1 MAQALNGQLRDFSL
15 PDVLQFI
22 LQQRKSG
29 RLVLVYRG
37 IRAEVGISR
46 GNISHVE
53 VDGRS
58 VETVLRDWLLAV
70 GRLSPEEYQGI
81 EQLSEQMDRSIL
93 ETLVAKKFISPEERS
108 EWVQLVAEDLIC
120 ELFHWS
126 DGSYEFN
133 TDLPATSSRG
143 IGLNLST
150 EMVTM
155 EGMRRLDEWPRLR
168 ERLSSGSRIQVTLAT
183 APPADLEPGPEAL
196 ILQVLGSSG
205 ERCPLDELES
215 KVPFG
220 TFRLYDTIVAYA
232 DAGYITLHQD
242 GRSFESMPVMESNE
256 EPSHRSS
263 PPILVAAAVIALIL
277 AFLFN
282 WVATTTIGH
291 LSTLPSEGFAGAE
304 LRFESQKLHTA
315 VLRYRFLTGQ
325 WPSSLERAEDVF
337 PLTKSER
344 SSSIGLNYGFQTRDS
359 TYSLWL
365 RDRPSR
371 TESP

>member
-29 RLVLVYRG
+29 RLLLNHRG
-37 IRAEVGISR
+37 VRAEVGISR
-46 GNISHVE
+46 GNVSHVE

-81 EQLSEQMDRSIL
+81 ENLSRQMERSIL
-93 ETLVAKKFISPEERS
+93 ETLVAKKFVTAEERS
-108 EWVQLVAEDLIC
+108 EWVQLVAEDLVC
-120 ELFHWS
+120 ELFHWA

-133 TDLPATSSRG
+133 TEMPATGPRG

-168 ERLSSGSRIQVTLAT
+168 ERLSGSGIQITLSA
-183 APPADLEPGPEAL
+183 APPSDLEPGPEAL
-196 ILQVLGSSG
+196 ILQVLGASG
-205 ERCPLDELES
+205 ERCPLDDLEH

-220 TFRLYDTIVAYA
+220 RFRLYDTIVAYA

-242 GRSFESMPVMESNE
+242 GRAFDTLPSVE
-256 EPSHRSS
+256 ELSDTPRSS
-263 PPILVAAAVIALIL
+263 STSLLVAIAVAVMVGAFAL
-277 AFLFN
+277 N
-282 WVATTTIGH
+282 WVASTAIGH
-291 LSTLPSEGFAGAE
+291 LSSLPSEGFAGAE

-325 WPSSLERAEDVF
+325 WPSNLDRAEDVF

-344 SSSIGLNYGFQTRDS
+344 SSSVGLSYGFHPQDS
-359 TYSLWL
+359 SYALWL
-365 RDRPSR
+365 RDQSPRS
-371 TESP
+371 ESP

>member
-29 RLVLVYRG
+29 RLLLNHRG
-37 IRAEVGISR
+37 VRAEVGISR

-58 VETVLRDWLLAV
+58 VETILRDWLLAV
-70 GRLSPEEYQGI
+70 GRISHDEYAGI
-81 EQLSEQMDRSIL
+81 ENLSAQMERSIL
-93 ETLVAKKFISPEERS
+93 ETLVAKKFISAEERS
-108 EWVQLVAEDLIC
+108 EWVQLVAEDLVC
-120 ELFHWS
+120 ELFHWA
-126 DGSYEFN
+126 DGNYEFN
-133 TDLPATSSRG
+133 TELPATGPRG

-168 ERLSSGSRIQVTLAT
+168 EKLAGPGIQITLSS
-183 APPADLEPGPEAL
+183 APPTDLEPGPEAL
-196 ILQVLGSSG
+196 ILQVLGASG
-205 ERCPLDELES
+205 ERCPLDELEH

-220 TFRLYDTIVAYA
+220 LFRLYDTIVAYA

-242 GRSFESMPVMESNE
+242 GRTFDTLPTLEAIPEAS
-256 EPSHRSS
+256 RGSS
-263 PPILVAAAVIALIL
+263 STLLVLSSVAILVG
-277 AFLFN
+277 AFMLN
-282 WVATTTIGH
+282 WVASTAIGH
-291 LSTLPSEGFAGAE
+291 LADLPSEGFAGAE
-304 LRFESQKLHTA
+304 VRFESQKLHTA

-325 WPSSLERAEDVF
+325 WPSTLNRAEDVF

-344 SSSIGLNYGFQTRDS
+344 SSSLGLNYGFQPQDS
-359 TYSLWL
+359 GYVLWL
-365 RDRPSR
+365 RDHPSR
-371 TESP
+371 KESP

>member
-29 RLVLVYRG
+29 RLILTHRG
-37 IRAEVGISR
+37 VRAEVGISR
-46 GNISHVE
+46 GNVSHVE

-70 GRLSPEEYQGI
+70 GRLSSEEYQGI
-81 EQLSEQMDRSIL
+81 ENLSKQMERSIL
-93 ETLVAKKFISPEERS
+93 ETLVAKKFISAEERS
-108 EWVQLVAEDLIC
+108 EWVQLVAEDLVC
-120 ELFHWS
+120 ELFHWA

-133 TDLPATSSRG
+133 TEMPATGPRG

-168 ERLSSGSRIQVTLAT
+168 ERLSGSGIQITLSA

-196 ILQVLGSSG
+196 ILQVLGASG
-205 ERCPLDELES
+205 ERCPLDELEQ

-220 TFRLYDTIVAYA
+220 RFRLYDTIVEYS

-242 GRSFESMPVMESNE
+242 GLTFDSL
-256 EPSHRSS
+256 PSVEAPQEGTRTSS
-263 PPILVAAAVIALIL
+263 ATILVICAVVMLVGAFIL
-277 AFLFN
+277 N
-282 WVATTTIGH
+282 WVASTAIGH
-291 LSTLPSEGFAGAE
+291 LATLPSEGFAGAE

-315 VLRYRFLTGQ
+315 VLRYRFMTGQ
-325 WPSSLERAEDVF
+325 WPTSLDRAEDVF
-337 PLTKSER
+337 PLSKSER
-344 SSSIGLNYGFQTRDS
+344 SSSVGLDYGFQVQDS
-359 TYSLWL
+359 SYALWL
-365 RDRPSR
+365 RDHPSR
-371 TESP
+371 SESP

>member
-29 RLVLVYRG
+29 RLILTHRG
-37 IRAEVGISR
+37 QRAEVGISR
-46 GNISHVE
+46 GNVSHIEVE
-53 VDGRS
+53 GRS
-58 VETVLRDWLLAV
+58 IETVLRDWLLAV
-70 GRLSPEEYQGI
+70 GRLSPDEYQGI
-81 EQLSEQMDRSIL
+81 ENLSRQMERSIL

-108 EWVQLVAEDLIC
+108 DWVQLVAEDLVC
-120 ELFHWS
+120 ELFHWA

-133 TDLPATSSRG
+133 TEMPATGPRG

-168 ERLSSGSRIQVTLAT
+168 ERLTGSGIQVTLSA

-205 ERCPLDELES
+205 ERCPLDDLER

-220 TFRLYDTIVAYA
+220 RFRLYDTIVAYA

-242 GRSFESMPVMESNE
+242 GRTFDTLPAVEEIA
-256 EPSHRSS
+256 EPSRTPSS
-263 PPILVAAAVIALIL
+263 AILAVAALVMVIA
-277 AFLFN
+277 AFLVN
-282 WVATTTIGH
+282 WVATTAIGH

-304 LRFESQKLHTA
+304 LRFESQKVHTA
-315 VLRYRFLTGQ
+315 VLRYRYLTGQ
-325 WPSSLERAEDVF
+325 WPASLDRAEDVF

-344 SSSIGLNYGFQTRDS
+344 TSSVGLNYGFDTHDTS
-359 TYSLWL
+359 YVIWL
-365 RDRPSR
+365 RDFPSR